1 MRSNKKISA
10 RRHIPTWVERCD
22 IHTGIVNDSM
32 IQARMQEEIDD
43 LRIALEVALQKLEC
57 VSQCVTDDHLKG
69 IL

>member
-1 MRSNKKISA
+1 MSNTRLKLRKV
-10 RRHIPTWVERCD
+10 IPTWVERCD

-43 LRIALEVALQKLEC
+43 LRRALEVALQKLEC
-57 VSQCVTDDHLKG
+57 VSQCVTDDYLKG